1 MSDYLTDFLSNKQRL
16 DLGSKQDAEKT
27 LVDDVELPLWAKG
40 SPEKFVKIMRE
51 ALESEYV
58 SNHLHD
64 WIDLIWGYKQRGP
77 ESVKAHNVFHPY
89 TYEGNVEIDKI
100 EDPTER
106 RAILSQIDEFGQVW
120 YSLIE

>member
-1 MSDYLTDFLSNKQRL
+1 M
-16 DLGSKQDAEKT
+16 
-27 LVDDVELPLWAKG
+27 ELPPWAKG

-64 WIDLIWGYKQRGP
+64 WIDLIWGYKQRGN

-89 TYEGNVEIDKI
+89 TYEGNVEIDDI
-100 EDPTER
+100 EDATER
-106 RAILSQIDEFGQVW
+106 RAMLRQIDEFGQVCGW
-120 YSLIE
+120 LPL